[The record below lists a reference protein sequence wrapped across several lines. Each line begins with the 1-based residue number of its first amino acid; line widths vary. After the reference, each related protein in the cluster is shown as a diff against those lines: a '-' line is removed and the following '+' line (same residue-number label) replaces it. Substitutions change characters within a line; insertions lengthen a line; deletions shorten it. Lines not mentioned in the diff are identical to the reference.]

1 MNKLIKFALAVA
13 LIATP
18 ALAERD
24 TYFSAALTAGAPNT
38 TDYELKS
45 DDSTM
50 GCEITGTWTGT
61 VNFFGTKNKKTTYQN
76 LIGLLDA
83 LPAGSK
89 SSTVTANASMKF
101 PVDGLTHVKV
111 TFAPASSGSPIVTCN
126 ASPTPFSPQLTMP
139 TVQLDSGGST
149 AQGASAGSATNLSSA
164 NEGNKALV
172 VIDPGEL
179 AVIHQPVAATQ
190 STISV
195 AAGGA
200 GVRHVARGAVVC
212 ISAVAAQPD
221 IIFNLRDGATGAGTV
236 KFTWRL
242 AAAAGTSKCE
252 YLPPGSS
259 IYGTANT
266 AMTLESAV
274 APAAT
279 NFASVSLGYIDA
291 N

>member
-50 GCEITGTWTGT
+50 GCEVTGTWTGT
-61 VNFFGTKNKKTTYQN
+61 VNFFGSKNKKVTYQN
-76 LIGLLDA
+76 LIGVLDA
-83 LPAGSK
+83 T
-89 SSTVTANASMKF
+89 SSGAKAAAVTTNSSLKF

-126 ASPTPFSPQLTMP
+126 ASPTPFSPQMASASA
-139 TVQLDSGGST
+139 TVDNG
-149 AQGASAGSATNLSSA
+149 SAGSQNASSGSAVNLASA
-164 NEGNKALV
+164 NEGNKAV
-172 VIDPGEL
+172 IVIDPGEL
-179 AVIHQPVAATQ
+179 AVFHQPVAATQ

-236 KFTWRL
+236 KFTWRIQ
-242 AAAAGTSKCE
+242 ATAGTSKCE

-279 NFASVSLGYIDA
+279 NFASVSLVYLDA